1 VKTGIKTKKQKT
13 MRTLKLV
20 TIIMF
25 ALAVTVTHAQEE
37 SSKFSFELNAGPS
50 YAIQNLAE
58 TDLDLGVGFE
68 GLLHYKFMPHMGVYA
83 GWGWNKFAS
92 DGTFDGIEA
101 DFEETGYQFGLQ
113 YSHPI
118 RSSGIS
124 WFVRAGGLYNH
135 IEVED
140 PDGEIVGDTG
150 HGLGYHAGTGL
161 EISLGSKWS
170 ISPIVKFHSLNRDVE
185 INENN
190 QNLDLKYLSLR
201 VGLTRAF

>member
-1 VKTGIKTKKQKT
+1 MK
-13 MRTLKLV
+13 TLKLV
-20 TIIMF
+20 TFILVTF
-25 ALAVTVTHAQEE
+25 AVSVTQAQDR

-50 YAIQNLAE
+50 YATQSLAGS
-58 TDLDLGVGFE
+58 DLKLGVGFE
-68 GLLHYKFMPHMGVYA
+68 GLLHYKFIPHLGVYA

-92 DGTFDGIEA
+92 DETFEGIEA

-118 RSSGIS
+118 RSSGTS

-150 HGLGYHAGTGL
+150 HGLGYHAGTGM

-170 ISPIVKFHSLNRDVE
+170 LTPVVKFHSLNRDVE
-185 INENN
+185 INANN
-190 QNLDLKYLSLR
+190 RNLDLKYLSLR
-201 VGLTRAF
+201 IGLTRAF